1 MGYLSH
7 PLFYA
12 KTDILGRRQHIME
25 KEIVFIT
32 GGAGGIGQAL
42 VEKFALAGHP
52 VVLQY
57 HQSKKKAEQIADKLQ
72 QKGAKIMTVQG
83 DIRQQTEVARMVAEV
98 QSYWGEIGVLINN
111 AGIAQQKLFTDIT
124 AEEWRNMFAVHV
136 DGAFYCTQAVLPA
149 MISAKKGNI
158 IFISSMWG
166 QVGGSC
172 EVHYSAAKGALQAM
186 TKALAKELGPS
197 GIRVNCVA
205 PGFVQT
211 AMNNNL
217 DQEAIQMLRDETPLG
232 ILGEGQDV
240 AELVYFLVGE
250 GAKFITGQIV
260 GCNGGLVI

>member
-1 MGYLSH
+1 M
-7 PLFYA
+7 
-12 KTDILGRRQHIME
+12 K
-25 KEIVFIT
+25 KEIVLVT
-32 GGAGGIGQAL
+32 GGAGGIGAAI

-57 HQSKKKAEQIADKLQ
+57 FQSKEKAENIAAKLRKQ
-72 QKGAKIMTVQG
+72 NAQVLLVQA
-83 DIRQQTEVARMVAEV
+83 DLRQQTEVERMVQEIET
-98 QSYWGEIGVLINN
+98 QWGKVGILINN

-136 DGAFYCTQAVLPA
+136 DGAFYCTQALLPA
-149 MISAKKGNI
+149 MISAKNGKI

-186 TKALAKELGPS
+186 SQALAKELGPS

-205 PGFVQT
+205 PGFIQT
-211 AMNNNL
+211 AMNSQFDTETVN
-217 DQEAIQMLRDETPLG
+217 MLKEETPLG
-232 ILGEGQDV
+232 ILGEAQDV
-240 AELVYFLVGE
+240 ADLVYFLASE
-250 GAKFITGQIV
+250 EAKFITGQII

>member
-1 MGYLSH
+1 M
-7 PLFYA
+7 
-12 KTDILGRRQHIME
+12 K
-25 KEIVFIT
+25 KEIVLVT
-32 GGAGGIGQAL
+32 GGAGGIGAAI

-57 HQSKKKAEQIADKLQ
+57 FQSKEKAENIAAKLRKQ
-72 QKGAKIMTVQG
+72 NAQVLLVQA
-83 DIRQQTEVARMVAEV
+83 DLRQQTEVERMVQEV
-98 QSYWGEIGVLINN
+98 ETQWGKVGILINN

-136 DGAFYCTQAVLPA
+136 DGAFYCTQALLPA
-149 MISAKKGNI
+149 MISAKNGKI

-186 TKALAKELGPS
+186 SQALAKELGPS

-205 PGFVQT
+205 PGFIQT
-211 AMNNNL
+211 AMNSQFDTETVN
-217 DQEAIQMLRDETPLG
+217 MLKEETPLG
-232 ILGEGQDV
+232 ILGEAQDV
-240 AELVYFLVGE
+240 ADLVYFLASE
-250 GAKFITGQIV
+250 EAKFITGQII